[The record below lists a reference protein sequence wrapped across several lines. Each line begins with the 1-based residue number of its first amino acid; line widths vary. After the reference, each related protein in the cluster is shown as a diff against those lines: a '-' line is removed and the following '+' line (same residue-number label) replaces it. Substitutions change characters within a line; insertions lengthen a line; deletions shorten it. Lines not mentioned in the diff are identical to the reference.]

1 MYQNIIFPSKTW
13 TLLAVFT
20 TTTTTESQLGEYRFD
35 VRVIISLMYLKK
47 TVFIYLVYFNSKKW
61 LKFTILTWNGKM
73 PWEMSCQVKGRRT
86 LRQLID
92 TSRGPMER
100 SMGLSGI
107 HGRPIWKSHFGMYSV
122 EICSKS
128 CEDSHGNIPWGIRLP
143 CDVGRDFHE
152 RAHC

>member
-1 MYQNIIFPSKTW
+1 MVEVHNLNLEGQN
-13 TLLAVFT
+13 AV
-20 TTTTTESQLGEYRFD
+20 RD
-35 VRVIISLMYLKK
+35 V
-47 TVFIYLVYFNSKKW
+47 
-61 LKFTILTWNGKM
+61 
-73 PWEMSCQVKGRRT
+73 MSSEGSANVT
-86 LRQLID
+86 PID